1 MQGMTMMNRRF
12 FLAAGTALALSMAG
26 SRLCAQTG
34 AIVRPEAHGA
44 RGDGRTDDTAALQA
58 AMDATP
64 SGGRLQL
71 RRGAV
76 YRIDTNYRAPWL
88 DFGGLKMKRGVTLD
102 LNGAE
107 LRALPSASVAGAV
120 VLAYQ
125 TAGWSVVG
133 PGRITGERN
142 VHRGT
147 TGEWG
152 QGIAVFS
159 SSDWTIGPGIEIAD
173 CWGDGIYLGNAAN
186 RPGGYCDRFL
196 ITGVTI
202 RNCRRNGISI
212 IAGRDG
218 EIRGVRIADIAG
230 TAPQAGIDLEP
241 DDARFGNRDI
251 RIDGVTIS
259 GVQVGIGVTVANER
273 VRIARSSIEAAN
285 SGIIISDNTRTLE
298 IVDNVRI
305 ASTQGGA
312 EGGAIRT
319 VAANGATI
327 NGVTIR
333 NNLIAGG
340 GFFVLDFT
348 HAGYRNVV
356 IDQNRIHAS
365 NRGTIGIG
373 RMLSGGTFTGNQ
385 SVIERGAGA
394 ANEYY
399 VQFHGVTHGR
409 NRFESRSA
417 VRMRAFRTG
426 RDLGGDVI
434 ATPGLLAN

>member
-1 MQGMTMMNRRF
+1 MMNRRL

-34 AIVRPEAHGA
+34 SIVRPEEHGA
-44 RGDGRTDDTAALQA
+44 RGDGSTDDTAALQA
-58 AMDATP
+58 AMEATP
-64 SGGRLQL
+64 AGGRLQL

-125 TAGWSVVG
+125 TAGWSIVG

-147 TGEWG
+147 GGEWG
-152 QGIAVFS
+152 QGVAIFS

-241 DDARFGNRDI
+241 DDARFGNRNI

-259 GVQVGIGVTVANER
+259 GVQVGIGVTVANEG
-273 VRIARSSIEAAN
+273 VRITRSSIEAAN
-285 SGIIISDNTRTLE
+285 SGIIISDNTRALE

-319 VAANGATI
+319 VAANG
-327 NGVTIR
+327 
-333 NNLIAGG
+333 
-340 GFFVLDFT
+340 
-348 HAGYRNVV
+348 
-356 IDQNRIHAS
+356 
-365 NRGTIGIG
+365 
-373 RMLSGGTFTGNQ
+373 
-385 SVIERGAGA
+385 
-394 ANEYY
+394 
-399 VQFHGVTHGR
+399 
-409 NRFESRSA
+409 
-417 VRMRAFRTG
+417 
-426 RDLGGDVI
+426 
-434 ATPGLLAN
+434 